1 VSFKVAKVQDVAQGV
16 QKDQFT
22 VVSREQKDSLED
34 LDPVYRQLLDEPV
47 TAVIAVMGG
56 DGRPWL
62 TPVWFNYTGGTV
74 LLNLAEHRRK
84 TQWIR
89 RNPQVT
95 MLLMNPKNPYHWVR
109 PSTPAP
115 SRPMACATRPW
126 TSGGC
131 CSSAASTASPS
142 SGSPRRP
149 GRASTRRLAPAS
161 RRGQGRPGG
170 APVSSWP
177 RVAVVGG
184 SLGGLT
190 AALVLRDLGC
200 EVDVFERSTAELES
214 RGAGIVVLDET
225 VRYFRERT
233 DLEVDRLTTATGF
246 LRYLGRDGAVVY
258 EEPRRYRYSS
268 WHTIYRALLGC
279 FGRGR
284 YHLGKEVAGFRQRG
298 ERVEVGFADGAT
310 AAYDLLVCADG
321 ISSGARARLQPQA
334 RPAYAGYV
342 AWRGVVEERRLGRGA
357 RDLLADSI
365 CYQVI
370 PNSHILLYPIPALD
384 GSVAPGRRLA
394 NFVWYR
400 NYAAGEALDDL
411 MTDRDGVR
419 RDVTLPPGAARDAH
433 LEELRAVAEARLAP
447 QLAEVVQRTERPFVQ
462 VIFDI
467 EVDQMA
473 FGRVCL
479 LGDAAFAL
487 RPHAAAGTAKAAA
500 DAWALAEALAAT
512 QGDVEAA
519 LPRWERRQLA
529 VGRAV
534 LERTRRNGNKS
545 QFAGTWRPGDP
556 ELVFGLYEPGR

>member
-1 VSFKVAKVQDVAQGV
+1 
-16 QKDQFT
+16 
-22 VVSREQKDSLED
+22 
-34 LDPVYRQLLDEPV
+34 
-47 TAVIAVMGG
+47 M
-56 DGRPWL
+56 
-62 TPVWFNYTGGTV
+62 
-74 LLNLAEHRRK
+74 
-84 TQWIR
+84 
-89 RNPQVT
+89 
-95 MLLMNPKNPYHWVR
+95 
-109 PSTPAP
+109 
-115 SRPMACATRPW
+115 
-126 TSGGC
+126 
-131 CSSAASTASPS
+131 
-142 SGSPRRP
+142 
-149 GRASTRRLAPAS
+149 
-161 RRGQGRPGG
+161 
-170 APVSSWP
+170 
-177 RVAVVGG
+177 VGG

-200 EVDVFERSTAELES
+200 QVDVFERSTAELES

-233 DLEVDRLTTATGF
+233 DLELGRLTTATGV
-246 LRYLGRDGAVVY
+246 LRYLGRDGGVVY
-258 EEPRRYRYSS
+258 EERRRYRYSA
-268 WHTIYRALLGC
+268 WHTIYRALLDC
-279 FGRGR
+279 FERGR
-284 YHLGKEVAGFRQRG
+284 YHLGKEMADFRQQSEHVQVR
-298 ERVEVGFADGAT
+298 FADGST

-321 ISSGARARLQPQA
+321 ISSNARTMLQPQA

-342 AWRGVVEERRLGRGA
+342 AWRGTVDERQLSPGV

-365 CYQVI
+365 SYQVA

-400 NYAAGEALDDL
+400 NYAAGDELDDL
-411 MTDRDGVR
+411 MTDRDGIR
-419 RDVTLPPGAARDAH
+419 RDITLPPGAARRAH
-433 LEELRAVAEARLAP
+433 LDELRAVAAAQLAP
-447 QLAEVVQRTERPFVQ
+447 QLAEVVQRSKLPFVQ

-479 LGDAAFAL
+479 IGDAAFGL
-487 RPHAAAGTAKAAA
+487 RPHAAAGTAKAAS

-512 QGDVEAA
+512 QGDLQAA

-545 QFAGTWRPGDP
+545 QFQGTWRPGAP